1 MNYLG
6 QWLMDQEN
14 SDVQGLG
21 TANTKSLENSMDLM
35 NKTFLVE
42 YASRN
47 TGYLLANGDGITTAA
62 NCTKQLSYAGASFL
76 VAQKFCGDCGY

>member
-1 MNYLG
+1 
-6 QWLMDQEN
+6 
-14 SDVQGLG
+14 
-21 TANTKSLENSMDLM
+21 MDLM